1 MGSSSW
7 RLDPVSWLDFQSYFT
22 ATITMMFATLAQLAI
37 LATIWQ
43 TGEAKFWKTKFSD
56 CGSILSIADAITGS
70 VTMTAPFNR
79 KTGRH
84 VLGKGKE
91 VEICIEGTLPPNS
104 GLSPPFAGLKNQAH
118 GKLEVAGVTVPVPV
132 EFCSVNYNGCVGA
145 TPACG
150 DMKLGDKVKLCS
162 SLTVP
167 TESPDVDVEVTWKVL
182 VDNQYEDK
190 CETEY
195 DVNTLKGRGKLPLV
209 CINIPARVQPPRRG

>member
-22 ATITMMFATLAQLAI
+22 ATITMMFAALAQLAI

-56 CGSILSIADAITGS
+56 CGSILNIADAITGS

-91 VEICIEGTLPPNS
+91 VEICIEGTLSPNS

-118 GKLEVAGVTVPVPV
+118 GKLEVAGVTVPVLV
-132 EFCSVNYNGCVGA
+132 ENNFQ
-145 TPACG
+145 
-150 DMKLGDKVKLCS
+150 DR
-162 SLTVP
+162 
-167 TESPDVDVEVTWKVL
+167 
-182 VDNQYEDK
+182 
-190 CETEY
+190 CETEF
-195 DVNTLKGRGKLPLV
+195 DVGTLRRAGKPALV
-209 CINIPARVQPPRRG
+209 CINIPARVQVPRG